1 MIIMKRSIYFM
12 GLLLLAGAMIFTAC
26 KKDDDDPTPA
36 PPDNTPIL
44 TFIGGAGYVSAD
56 AEMTTGS
63 TFKVGINAAENAN
76 TKKNIESFVVVR
88 TFNDIPTTVF
98 EEDNIG
104 EPNYTWE
111 SDLLANAVAG
121 DERWT
126 FTVTDKDGEKKEL
139 SFIITTIPIVTIVA
153 YIDVDMGSV
162 NDLTYGSFMATATG
176 TVMKIAEAA
185 ADQASVDFAFY
196 LGFEN
201 GSTFGAPSNSDVQ
214 DVFNLEGVWTVFN
227 TTLFEMAGISGADFD
242 AIGDTYTFPEFTST
256 HDDIN
261 DLSNGDVVYFK
272 TTHNKLGFIKVN
284 AINGKGDV
292 VNIDM
297 KVMQ

>member
-1 MIIMKRSIYFM
+1 MKRSMYFM
-12 GLLLLAGAMIFTAC
+12 GLLLLAGSMVFTAC
-26 KKDDDDPTPA
+26 KKDDDPTPA
-36 PPDNTPIL
+36 PPDNTPVL
-44 TFIGGAGYVSAD
+44 TFIGGAGYTDAD

-76 TKKNIESFVVVR
+76 TNKNIESFVVVR
-88 TFNDIPTTVF
+88 TFNNVSTTVF
-98 EEDNIG
+98 EENNIG

-111 SDLLANAVAG
+111 DDLLANAAAG

-126 FTVTDKDGEKKEL
+126 FTVTDKDDYTKEL
-139 SFIITTIPIVTIVA
+139 SIVITTIPIVTIVA
-153 YIDVDMGSV
+153 YTDLDMGSW
-162 NDLTYGSFMATATG
+162 NDPNFGSFMATATG
-176 TVMKIAEAA
+176 TVMIKPEAELN
-185 ADQASVDFAFY
+185 QASVDFAFY
-196 LGFEN
+196 LGDAN

-214 DVFNLEGVWTVFN
+214 DIFDLEGVWTIFN

-242 AIGDTYTFPEFTST
+242 AIGGTYTFPEFTST
-256 HDDIN
+256 KDDIN

-272 TTHNKLGFIKVN
+272 TKNDKLGFIKVN